1 MKKIL
6 FVIHSMDFGG
16 SERSLVNL
24 LNELPDD
31 KYSVDI
37 LMFQKR
43 GRLLAQLPKWVN
55 VLETPNDLNRLYAP
69 IGKAGTKLGVKVI
82 GTLCAR
88 FARKTRK
95 SRAAYRWKH
104 FYCPSIRMLPQQY
117 DVAVAYGGAALVYF
131 VSDRVCADKKL
142 IWIHTDYRTGKY
154 SAEDD
159 RPYFAAADGIVS
171 ISKACVDVLKEE
183 FPEFQDKIFC
193 IENITSATLL
203 RKQADEFEPEEYSK
217 ESSVHLLSVGRLV
230 KEKGFD
236 MAIEAAAIL
245 KKRGLRFHWFVL
257 GDGCER
263 KELEKQI
270 HQMGVE
276 DCFTLLG
283 GRSNPYPYIKHCT
296 ALIQTSRF
304 EGKSVVL
311 DEAKVLETPIV
322 ATDYL
327 TVRDQIT
334 EGKEGYIVQM
344 TPHAI
349 ADGIMK
355 LMSSKVHIEEIRSYL
370 SAHSYGNEKEITKYM
385 DLFDKEI

>member
-24 LNELPDD
+24 LHELPED
-31 KYSVDI
+31 KYNVDI

-43 GRLLAQLPKWVN
+43 GRLLSQLPEWVN
-55 VLETPNDLNRLYAP
+55 VLETPKDLDRLYAP

-104 FYCPSIRMLPQQY
+104 FYCPNIRILPQKY
-117 DVAVAYGGAALVYF
+117 DVAIAYGGAALVYY

-159 RPYFAAADGIVS
+159 RPYFTAADGIVS

-183 FPEFQDKIFC
+183 FPELQDKIFC
-193 IENITSATLL
+193 IENITSAALL
-203 RKQADEFEPEEYSK
+203 RKQAEKFAPKEYISGCN
-217 ESSVHLLSVGRLV
+217 LLSVGRLV
-230 KEKGFD
+230 QEKGFD

-245 KKRGLRFHWFVL
+245 KKAGVAFRWFVL

-263 KELEKQI
+263 KALEKQI
-270 HQMGVE
+270 RQMDVQ
-276 DCFTLLG
+276 DCFFLLG
-283 GRSNPYPYIKHCT
+283 GRSNPYPYIKDCT
-296 ALIQTSRF
+296 ALIQTSRL
-304 EGKSVVL
+304 EGKSMVL
-311 DEAKVLETPIV
+311 DEAKILGTPIV

-334 EGKEGYIVQM
+334 EGKEGYIIPM
-344 TPHAI
+344 TPQGI

-355 LMSSKVHIEEIRSYL
+355 LIGSEVHIEEIRSYL
-370 SAHSYGNEKEITKYM
+370 SVHSYGNKKEITKYM